1 MASSTQPDDQKD
13 EAEDKYQALSRRVG
27 RLETRVRETERII
40 IFAATRA
47 AAVLLL
53 VALLVP
59 AVSMSKPS
67 GGSSKVTTE
76 RLLTL
81 PFAIINDVGA
91 DDSDAPVAYAFAVG
105 FAGLAFVALW
115 CCLRLAFI
123 DTVHDEIG
131 KPTVIAAWLLA
142 VGTGIALLIML
153 VFSGMSDDPSD
164 EWTIGPGPWLLG
176 LAAAFACGL
185 LIPEG
190 VRRWVGGDR

>member
-67 GGSSKVTTE
+67 G
-76 RLLTL
+76 
-81 PFAIINDVGA
+81 
-91 DDSDAPVAYAFAVG
+91 APA
-105 FAGLAFVALW
+105 
-115 CCLRLAFI
+115 
-123 DTVHDEIG
+123 
-131 KPTVIAAWLLA
+131 KSPP
-142 VGTGIALLIML
+142 
-153 VFSGMSDDPSD
+153 SG
-164 EWTIGPGPWLLG
+164 
-176 LAAAFACGL
+176 C
-185 LIPEG
+185 
-190 VRRWVGGDR
+190 